1 MTDDSGYL
9 LDNRQTEAGERFDAL
24 AQLFDGST
32 FRHFDALGL
41 GAGHRVW
48 EVGAGGLSVPR
59 GLAERVG
66 PEGRVLATDLDTG
79 WLTGAA
85 LPPNVE
91 VRRHDIGRDDAPP
104 ETFDFVHARLVLVHV
119 TDRAQALRTMAGALR
134 PGGVLLIEDADPAL
148 QPLLCL
154 DEYGP
159 EQELGN
165 RLRRGFRQLLAER
178 GADLSYGRKLPRLLR
193 ELGLERVEADAYF
206 PVTSPAATVLEAAT
220 VRQVRDSLVDRGL
233 ASEQEIERHLAN
245 VASGRLDLATAPM
258 ISAWGRRPA
267 QPLDTP
273 EA

>member
-1 MTDDSGYL
+1 MTEDDGYL
-9 LDNRQTEAGERFDAL
+9 LDNRRAEAGERFDAL
-24 AQLFDGST
+24 AELFDDST

-41 GAGHRVW
+41 GPGHHVW

-66 PEGRVLATDLDTG
+66 PEGRVLASDLDTA
-79 WLTGAA
+79 WLSGAE

-91 VRRHDIGRDDAPP
+91 VRRHDVGQDQAPGGP
-104 ETFDFVHARLVLVHV
+104 FDFVHARLVLVHV
-119 TDRAQALRTMAGALR
+119 TDRARALATMAGALR

-159 EQELGN
+159 EQERAN
-165 RLRRGFRQLLAER
+165 RLRRGFRALLAER

-193 ELGLERVEADAYF
+193 ESGLERVEADAYF
-206 PVTSPAATVLEAAT
+206 PVTSPAGAVLEAAT
-220 VRQVRDSLVDRGL
+220 VRQVRDQLVARNL
-233 ASEQEIERHLAN
+233 ADDEDIERHLAS
-245 VASGRLDLATAPM
+245 VAAGRLDLATSPM

-267 QPLDTP
+267 
-273 EA
+273 